1 MCHSHASY
9 TPPDDFFFHLL
20 GQVSLVTFFI
30 FVQMCEIQRYT
41 SFSKKEKEIKSKEK
55 ERKENSSESVDAGRL
70 KRKDRNFK

>member
-9 TPPDDFFFHLL
+9 TPPDDFFSSSRASKSRH
-20 GQVSLVTFFI
+20 VFI